1 MSKKQFVQNDNNMA
15 IAYYR
20 FSSHAQNEQSI
31 DQQRELA
38 EKYAEEHGL
47 TIVKEYPDEALSG
60 RDDTRPQYQLM
71 LSEIKTIKP
80 AVLILWKTD
89 RLGRDRYDLLIAK
102 KIIRDAG
109 CSIECVAEPFLD
121 PNDPTSIFIEGML
134 DAQAE
139 YYSANLTQNVMR
151 GLNFNAKNCYY
162 NGVKVFGYTTEDLP
176 ITGKGGRHKK
186 VYALDPVTSPVV
198 RRVFEDFAKGKPLQE
213 IIDDLNN
220 QGLRTTKGG
229 LFNPNGLRHILM
241 NRMYLGEY
249 HYGGVVVPDGV
260 PRIIP
265 DDLFEDVQKRF
276 VLNKHKP
283 KAPEARNLEETEPRF
298 WLTGK
303 LFCGEC
309 KESMQGVS
317 GTSKSG
323 KIHYYYVCKNHR
335 RHRCKLK
342 PVRKEFI
349 EWTVIEILR
358 EFLSDQG
365 NLASLAVDV
374 SEYAKRMHSDDTYL
388 KSLQAELAQAK
399 KEIKNIVDAIKQ
411 GLVSKVLQES
421 LTELETKQDALSDA
435 IDTEKAKLALANN
448 DYGIKHYFEMYAKAD
463 FEDDETRRLIF
474 EYFIDKIYVFED
486 KLIVDMFYSENHVE
500 VSLDAFLASE
510 EYAKESIKDLKFN
523 KGSVFDK
530 NAAGST
536 KYHKEGLDCACSTI
550 CHKAIR
556 FKKSDRFS

>member
-1 MSKKQFVQNDNNMA
+1 MRKKQFVQNDNNMA

-38 EKYAEEHGL
+38 EEYAETHGL
-47 TIVKEYPDEALSG
+47 TIVKEYVDEALSG

-71 LSEIKTIKP
+71 LSEVKTLKP

-89 RLGRDRYDLLIAK
+89 RLGRDRFDLQIARR
-102 KIIRDAG
+102 IIRGVG
-109 CSIECVAEPFLD
+109 CSIECVAEPFID
-121 PNDPTSIFIEGML
+121 PNDPTSIFVEGIL

-151 GLNFNAKNCYY
+151 GLHFNAKCCYY

-176 ITGKGGRHKK
+176 IKAKGGGFKK
-186 VYALDPVTSPVV
+186 AYTLDPVTSPVV
-198 RRVFEDFAKGKPLQE
+198 RRIFEDYANGKPIKE
-213 IIDDLNN
+213 IADDLNA

-229 LFNPNGLRHILM
+229 LFNVNGLRHILM

-249 HYGGVVVPDGV
+249 RYGGIVVPDGV
-260 PRIIP
+260 PRIIS
-265 DDLFEDVQKRF
+265 DDLFDKVQKRF
-276 VLNKHKP
+276 ELNKHKP
-283 KAPEARNLEETEPRF
+283 KSQEVRHIEATEPRF

-309 KESMQGVS
+309 KESMRGVS

-323 KIHYYYVCKNHR
+323 RIHYYYVCKNHR
-335 RHRCKLK
+335 RHKCKLR

-349 EWTVIEILR
+349 EYCVIEILR

-374 SEYAKRMHSDDTYL
+374 SEYAKKMHSDDTYL
-388 KSLQAELAQAK
+388 KSLQAELSQAN
-399 KEIKNIVDAIKQ
+399 KEIRNIVDAIKQ
-411 GLVSKVLQES
+411 GLVSRTLQQS
-421 LTELETKQDALSDA
+421 LSELESKQEALEDA
-435 IDTEKAKLALANN
+435 IAVEKAKLELANN

-474 EYFIDKIYVFED
+474 EYFIDKIYVFDD
-486 KLIVDMFYSENHVE
+486 KLIIDMFYSDNHVE
-500 VSLDAFLASE
+500 VGLDAFLASE
-510 EYAKESIKDLKFN
+510 EYAKESIKDIGL
-523 KGSVFDK
+523 VFDQ
-530 NAAGST
+530 NTAGST
-536 KYHKEGLDCACSTI
+536 
-550 CHKAIR
+550 
-556 FKKSDRFS
+556 FKGDAENIGIPLFAFLGQ

>member
-71 LSEIKTIKP
+71 LSEIKTLKP

-151 GLNFNAKNCYY
+151 GLNYNAKNCYY

-265 DDLFEDVQKRF
+265 DDLFEEVQKRF

-283 KAPEARNLEETEPRF
+283 KAPEARNLEVTEPRF

-309 KESMQGVS
+309 KDSMQGIS
-317 GTSKSG
+317 WTSKSG

-411 GLVSKVLQES
+411 GLVSKTLQES
-421 LTELETKQDALSDA
+421 LSELETKQDALSDA

-448 DYGIKHYFEMYAKAD
+448 DYSIKHYFEMYAKAD

-474 EYFIDKIYVFED
+474 DYFIDKIYVLDD
-486 KLIVDMFYSENHVE
+486 KLIIDMFYSDNHVK

-510 EYAKESIKDLKFN
+510 EYTKDSIKDMEL
-523 KGSVFDK
+523 VFDQNADRSISMGFWK
-530 NAAGST
+530 NT
-536 KYHKEGLDCACSTI
+536 N
-550 CHKAIR
+550 
-556 FKKSDRFS
+556 

>member
-1 MSKKQFVQNDNNMA
+1 MKKQFVQNDNNMA

-31 DQQRELA
+31 DQQRDLA
-38 EKYAEEHGL
+38 EEYAEIHGL
-47 TIVKEYPDEALSG
+47 TIVKEYADEALSG

-71 LSEIKTIKP
+71 LSEIKTLKP
-80 AVLILWKTD
+80 SVLILWKTD
-89 RLGRDRYDLLIAK
+89 RLGRDRYDLILAK

-151 GLNFNAKNCYY
+151 GLNYNAKNCYY

-265 DDLFEDVQKRF
+265 DDLFEEVQKRF

-283 KAPEARNLEETEPRF
+283 KAPEARNLEVTEPRF

-309 KESMQGVS
+309 KESMQGIS

-323 KIHYYYVCKNHR
+323 RIHYYYVCKNHR
-335 RHRCKLK
+335 KHKCKLK

-411 GLVSKVLQES
+411 GLVSKALQES

-474 EYFIDKIYVFED
+474 EYFIDKIYVFDD
-486 KLIVDMFYSENHVE
+486 KLIIDMMR
-500 VSLDAFLASE
+500 VS
-510 EYAKESIKDLKFN
+510 K
-523 KGSVFDK
+523 V
-530 NAAGST
+530 
-536 KYHKEGLDCACSTI
+536 
-550 CHKAIR
+550 
-556 FKKSDRFS
+556 

>member
-1 MSKKQFVQNDNNMA
+1 MKKQFVQNDNNMA
-15 IAYYR
+15 VAYYR

-38 EKYAEEHGL
+38 EEYAKIHGL
-47 TIVKEYPDEALSG
+47 TIVKEYADEALSG
-60 RDDTRPQYQLM
+60 RDDTRPQYQLL

-89 RLGRDRYDLLIAK
+89 RLGRDRYDLILAK

-139 YYSANLTQNVMR
+139 YYSANLKQNVMR

-162 NGVKVFGYTTEDLP
+162 NGVKVFGYTTEELP
-176 ITGKGGRHKK
+176 IKGKGGRSKK
-186 VYALDPVTSPVV
+186 IYAIDPVTSPVV
-198 RRVFEDFAKGKPLQE
+198 RRIYEDFAKGKPLQE

-220 QGLRTTKGG
+220 QGLKTAKGG
-229 LFNPNGLRHILM
+229 LFNVNGLRHILM

-249 HYGGVVVPDGV
+249 HYGDVIVPDGV
-260 PRIIP
+260 PRIIS
-265 DDLFEDVQKRF
+265 DDLFEDVQ
-276 VLNKHKP
+276 
-283 KAPEARNLEETEPRF
+283 
-298 WLTGK
+298 K

-323 KIHYYYVCKNHR
+323 RIYYYYECKKHR
-335 RHRCKLK
+335 KHKCKLK
-342 PVRKEFI
+342 PVQKDFLERC
-349 EWTVIEILR
+349 VIEILR

-374 SEYAKRMHSDDTYL
+374 SEYARKMHSDDTYL
-388 KSLQAELAQAK
+388 KSLQAELSQAE
-399 KEIKNIVDAIKQ
+399 KEIKNIVEAVKQ
-411 GLVSKVLQES
+411 GLVSKSLQKS
-421 LTELETKQDALSDA
+421 LTELETKQEALEDA
-435 IDTEKAKLALANN
+435 IETEKAKLALANN

-463 FEDDETRRLIF
+463 FEDDETRRMIF
-474 EYFIDKIYVFED
+474 EYFIGKIYVFED
-486 KLIVDMFYSENHVE
+486 KLIVDMFYSENYVE
-500 VSLDAFLASE
+500 VSLDAFLALE
-510 EYAKESIKDLKFN
+510 EYAKERIKELKLN
-523 KGSVFDK
+523 QRSVFDK
-530 NAAGST
+530 NANGST
-536 KYHKEGLDCACSTI
+536 RRMVLEHESNSLFG
-550 CHKAIR
+550 
-556 FKKSDRFS
+556 

>member
-1 MSKKQFVQNDNNMA
+1 MRKKQFVQNDNNMA

-31 DQQRELA
+31 DQQRDLA
-38 EKYAEEHGL
+38 EEYAEIHGL
-47 TIVKEYPDEALSG
+47 TIVKEYADEALSG
-60 RDDTRPQYQLM
+60 RDDTRPQYQLL
-71 LSEIKTIKP
+71 LSEIKTLKP
-80 AVLILWKTD
+80 SVLILWKTD
-89 RLGRDRYDLLIAK
+89 RLGRDRYDLILAK

-151 GLNFNAKNCYY
+151 GLNYNAKNCYY

-265 DDLFEDVQKRF
+265 DDLFEEVQKRF

-283 KAPEARNLEETEPRF
+283 KAPEARNLEVTEPRF

-411 GLVSKVLQES
+411 GLVSKALQES

-474 EYFIDKIYVFED
+474 EYFIDKIYVFDD
-486 KLIVDMFYSENHVE
+486 KLIVDMFYSDNHVE

-510 EYAKESIKDLKFN
+510 EYAKESIKDMEL
-523 KGSVFDK
+523 VFDQ
-530 NAAGST
+530 NADRSIFYQSLKENSCIWKT
-536 KYHKEGLDCACSTI
+536 CLYHQLFISLS
-550 CHKAIR
+550 R
-556 FKKSDRFS
+556 